1 MAIGRPWG
9 SEDRFAVDSAI
20 PMVANSRPIETSRS
34 AANASVSPAAAS
46 PAFST
51 LLSSRGAFLLNA
63 AFVFGLVLLS
73 QLPLLDQRPVVSASI
88 LGAAGVL
95 LAWGVLLFGV
105 LRRGQTVALEIVL
118 RRQHYLQACL
128 QGSLILY
135 WGFYW
140 REVYH
145 AAPLIVAQLLFAYGF
160 DSLLSWTH
168 RRTYALGFG
177 AFPIIFSI
185 TLFFWFKDPFF
196 YWQFVMVAIGLT
208 AKEFLRWKRDGI
220 NTHIFNPSSFPLAVV
235 SVALLLADA
244 TDMTWGFSIAQ
255 AEFYPPHIYLALFLI
270 ALPGQFLFGVTPMT
284 MAAVTTTFVFSQ
296 VYYAV
301 TGSYFFVDS
310 HVPIAVFI
318 GMNLLFTDPA
328 TSPRTFLG
336 RISFGVLY
344 GLTTVLLYA
353 LLLPNHP
360 GFYDKLLQ
368 VPLLNL
374 SVIALDRIARSPLL
388 KALDPTVWSRDWLPR
403 SRHLAYMSVW
413 GLAFGAMSASGYLG
427 DEHPGQWTPFW
438 TKACAANKREACLN
452 LYFLHDGF
460 CEDGSA
466 WSCNE
471 IGIMLAERYDNRA
484 RAAAAFNRACTLQF
498 AAACGNAT
506 ALATAG
512 PLRHDAPT
520 ALDYRF
526 ILRGSK
532 GPIQDQRPARLYAR
546 ACELGWPETCGRT

>member
-1 MAIGRPWG
+1 MA
-9 SEDRFAVDSAI
+9 
-20 PMVANSRPIETSRS
+20 ANSPAIASS
-34 AANASVSPAAAS
+34 APAANTAASGPAARPS
-46 PAFST
+46 FSINV
-51 LLSSRGAFLLNA
+51 SARGAFLLNG
-63 AFVFGLVLLS
+63 AFVLSLVVLS
-73 QLPLLDQRPVVSASI
+73 QLPLLDDRPVVSGSI

-95 LAWGVLLFGV
+95 LAWSVLLFGL
-105 LRRGQTVALEIVL
+105 LRRGETLKLEIVL
-118 RRQHYLQACL
+118 RRQHYLQAVL

-135 WGFYW
+135 WGYYW

-145 AAPLIVAQLLFAYGF
+145 AAPLILAQLLFAYAF

-168 RRTYALGFG
+168 RRTFTLGFG
-177 AFPIIFSI
+177 PFPIIFSI

-244 TDMTWGFSIAQ
+244 TDMTWGFSVAQ
-255 AEFYPPHIYLALFLI
+255 TEFYPPHIYLALFLI

-284 MAAVTTTFVFSQ
+284 FAAVTTTFVFSQ
-296 VYYAV
+296 LYYLA
-301 TGSYFFVDS
+301 TGSYFFVDA

-328 TSPRTFLG
+328 TAPRTLVG
-336 RISFGVLY
+336 RLLFGVLY
-344 GLTTVLLYA
+344 GLSTVLLYA
-353 LLLPNHP
+353 LLIRSNNP

-374 SVIALDRIARSPLL
+374 SVIALDRVARSPLL
-388 KALDPTVWSRDWLPR
+388 KALDPSVWSRDWLPR

-438 TKACAANKREACLN
+438 EQACAANKREACLN

-471 IGIMLAERYDNRA
+471 IGILLAERYGNPA
-484 RAAAAFNRACTLQF
+484 RAAAAFKRACTLQF
-498 AAACGNAT
+498 AAACDNAT
-506 ALATAG
+506 ALATAA

-532 GPIQDQRPARLYAR
+532 GPIQDQRPAHLYAR
-546 ACELGWPETCGRT
+546 ACELGWPNTCGRT

>member
-1 MAIGRPWG
+1 M
-9 SEDRFAVDSAI
+9 SANDLAAGAAS
-20 PMVANSRPIETSRS
+20 MN
-34 AANASVSPAAAS
+34 AANPVAPSLEVR
-46 PAFST
+46 T
-51 LLSSRGAFLLNA
+51 RLSARGAFLLNG
-63 AFVFGLVLLS
+63 AFVLGLVVLS
-73 QLPLLDQRPVVSASI
+73 QLPVLDDRPAVSASI

-95 LAWGVLLFGV
+95 LAWSVLLFGV
-105 LRRGQTVALEIVL
+105 LRRGQTVTLEIVL
-118 RRQHYLQACL
+118 RRQHYLQAFL

-135 WGFYW
+135 WGYYW

-145 AAPLIVAQLLFAYGF
+145 AWPLILAQLLFAYAF

-168 RRTYALGFG
+168 RRTFMLGFG
-177 AFPIIFSI
+177 SFPIIFSI

-196 YWQFVMVAIGLT
+196 YWQFVMAAIGLT

-235 SVALLLADA
+235 SVVLLFADA
-244 TDMTWGFSIAQ
+244 TDMTWGFTVAQ
-255 AEFYPPHIYLALFLI
+255 SEFYPPHIYLAIFLI
-270 ALPGQFLFGVTPMT
+270 SLPGQYLFGVTPMT
-284 MAAVTTTFVFSQ
+284 LAAVTTTFVFSQ
-296 VYYAV
+296 LYYFA

-318 GMNLLFTDPA
+318 GMTLLFTDPA
-328 TSPRTFLG
+328 TSPRTLVG
-336 RISFGVLY
+336 RILFGVLY
-344 GLTTVLLYA
+344 GLTTVFLYA
-353 LLLPNHP
+353 VLIRTNNP

-388 KALDPTVWSRDWLPR
+388 RALDPSSWSRDWLPR
-403 SRHLAYMSVW
+403 RRHLAYMSVW
-413 GLAFGAMSASGYLG
+413 AIAFAAMGASGYIG

-438 TKACAANKREACLN
+438 TQACAADKREACWN

-471 IGIMLAERYDNRA
+471 IGILLAERYDNRT
-484 RAAAAFNRACTLQF
+484 RALAAFRRACMLQF
-498 AAACGNAT
+498 AAACDNAT
-506 ALATAG
+506 ALATAS

-520 ALDYRF
+520 ALDYRY

-532 GPIQDQRPARLYAR
+532 GPIQDQRPAQLYAR
-546 ACELGWPETCGRT
+546 ACQLGWPDTCGRS